1 MQKWARIGVS
11 ILGLAGL
18 AGAGEGLLSVG
29 LRTQG
34 FIDFEP
40 GNDWMTGPEISYSN
54 YNLGAHRLQL
64 RAAYLTSRLEQV
76 FRANILKQ
84 DYYLFSPTWHFNR
97 NGWFDPIVQ
106 ADLGYTRYD
115 TEYAWYRKGNPDNDS
130 WVAAAQFGIALNL
143 FQGEYSLYYHL
154 GYNFITPESSNV
166 YPGVFGLGL
175 WKML

>member
-1 MQKWARIGVS
+1 M
-11 ILGLAGL
+11 
-18 AGAGEGLLSVG
+18 G

-40 GNDWMTGPEISYSN
+40 GNDWMSGPEIAYSN
-54 YNLGAHRLQL
+54 YDLGAHRLQF

-76 FRANILKQ
+76 FRLNILKQ
-84 DYYLFSPTWHFNR
+84 DYFLFSPTWHFNR
-97 NGWFDPIVQ
+97 NGFFDPILQ

-115 TEYAWYRKGNPDNDS
+115 TEYAWYQGVDNSS
-130 WVAAAQFGIALNL
+130 WLAALQLGFALNL
-143 FQGEYSLYYHL
+143 FQGEYGLYYHF

-175 WKML
+175 WVML